1 MRLLSKD
8 DILSVEDM
16 PKESVDVPEWGGMV
30 YVRSMSASERDAF
43 EQSVSLGS
51 NGSIARNLNNIRA
64 RLAVL
69 CLCDESGARMFEDSE
84 AETLGR
90 KSAAALDRIFE
101 VARRLNAL
109 TDSDVEELR
118 KNLPA
123 VQSVDST

>member
-1 MRLLSKD
+1 MQFLTKG

-16 PKESVDVPEWGGMV
+16 PKEIVDVPEWGGAV
-30 YVRSMSASERDAF
+30 YVRSMSASERDTF

-51 NGSIARNLNNIRA
+51 NGSVTRNLNNIRA

-69 CLCDESGARMFEDSE
+69 CLCDESGNRMFEDAE

-123 VQSVDST
+123 VPSVDST